1 MNIKKG
7 ILFIALSTVL
17 FSSMEVALKCV
28 SGLFN
33 PVQLTCTR
41 FFVGGLFLL
50 PFAFRSLKAHG
61 QRITA
66 RTAGYFALLGFYN
79 VVLSMMFYQLS
90 IMHANASAVAVLFS
104 SNPVFVL
111 LFAFLLIQ
119 EPVKKHE
126 AAALILEVAGI
137 AVIVTG
143 ARSAGT
149 PAGFLFAGLSVIFFA
164 LYSVSGKKGCRL
176 YGGAAVTCGSFLFGS
191 AELLLLIAL
200 SHIAPAAA
208 MLKNSSLAVFADIP
222 LFKGYTPS
230 VLPVFLYICIAVTG
244 GGFASYFMAMEYT
257 SPSLAS
263 LVFFIKPVLA
273 PVLALFILRENIAPA
288 MLLGII
294 IIAAGSLVSFVPTI
308 IEQRRVKQV
317 CSD

>member
-7 ILFIALSTVL
+7 IIFIALSTVL
-17 FSSMEVALKCV
+17 FSSMEVALKAV

-41 FFVGGLFLL
+41 FFVGGLFLV
-50 PFAFRSLKAHG
+50 PFAVRSLKSHG
-61 QRITA
+61 KRLTA
-66 RTAGYFALLGFYN
+66 RTSGYFALLGLYN

-90 IMHANASAVAVLFS
+90 VVHANASAVAVLFS

-111 LFAFLLIQ
+111 LFAFLFIH
-119 EPVKKHE
+119 EPVRKNE
-126 AAALILEVAGI
+126 AAALFLDIAGI

-149 PAGFLFAGLSVIFFA
+149 PAGFLYAGLSVIFFA
-164 LYSVSGKKGCRL
+164 LYSVSGKKGCSQ
-176 YGGAAVTCGSFLFGS
+176 YGGTAVTCGSFLFGS
-191 AELLLLIAL
+191 VELLLLIAI
-200 SHIAPAAA
+200 SHIGPVAD
-208 MLKNSSLAVFADIP
+208 MLKNAGLSVFADIS
-222 LFKGYTPS
+222 LFQGYTLS
-230 VLPVFLYICIAVTG
+230 VIPIFLYICIAVTG
-244 GGFASYFMAMEYT
+244 GGFAAYFMAMEYT

-273 PVLALFILRENIAPA
+273 PVLALFILHENIEPA
-288 MLLGII
+288 MLWGII

-308 IEQRRVKQV
+308 IGQRRVKQM
-317 CSD
+317 